1 MLVLLNVRLRFA
13 PPNGIRNIN
22 ELLVFVGQ
30 MQSDIFSAPEFVA
43 SPKRPVTHTLSLES
57 RSQGWDFFVFK
68 SCRYWR
74 AE

>member
-1 MLVLLNVRLRFA
+1 MVIFEANKKHTWNL
-13 PPNGIRNIN
+13 GIN
-22 ELLVFVGQ
+22 ELLVFVDR

-43 SPKRPVTHTLSLES
+43 RPKRPVTHTLSLES
-57 RSQGWDFFVFK
+57 RSQGWDFFVFN